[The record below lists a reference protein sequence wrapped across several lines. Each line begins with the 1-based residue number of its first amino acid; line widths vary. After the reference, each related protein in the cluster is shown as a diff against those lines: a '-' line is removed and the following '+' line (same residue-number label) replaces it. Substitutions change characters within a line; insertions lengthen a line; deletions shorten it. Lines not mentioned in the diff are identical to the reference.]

1 MHRALT
7 INYQQVVSTISS
19 IVILNIIR
27 KQSLPWLNNY
37 KNVLEEILDNNKK
50 LLISL
55 SWHF

>member
-19 IVILNIIR
+19 IVILKIIR

>member
-37 KNVLEEILDNNKK
+37 KNVLEEILDNNKN

>member
-27 KQSLPWLNNY
+27 KQSLLWLNNY